1 MFIFCCIDG
10 IYSIDQIQIV
20 FQAFAALIFLQ
31 LTMRLCKISDHLPPS
46 MLPPHTQA
54 PDNLWA
60 AAGVECLGSTDR
72 SSVTQNPSPTATKFT
87 AMPHILLDTQSA
99 TMPQCHSATD
109 CHNLTF
115 YLIHRVPHYC
125 HSATFYMIHRLS
137 YHSATVQ
144 VRFTK
149 TKICQSRLK
158 FSRYLSLQYESDSTE
173 LANVLKMGMQKIC
186 ESCEWSL

>member
-1 MFIFCCIDG
+1 MISNIKR
-10 IYSIDQIQIV
+10 SIRFLSHTASIKIQIV

-31 LTMRLCKISDHLPPS
+31 LTIRLCKISAHLPPPDCLPPSPPS

-99 TMPQCHSATD
+99 TDCHSA
-109 CHNLTF
+109 TF
-115 YLIHRVPHYC
+115 YLIHRVTH
-125 HSATFYMIHRLS
+125 
-137 YHSATVQ
+137 
-144 VRFTK
+144 
-149 TKICQSRLK
+149 
-158 FSRYLSLQYESDSTE
+158 
-173 LANVLKMGMQKIC
+173 
-186 ESCEWSL
+186 